1 MCFYYGKMERAEEN
15 GEEDVSQHMK
25 KISRWSGKATEHS
38 MGLKLSLLP
47 SISLSLPL

>member
-25 KISRWSGKATEHS
+25 KLVGGVEKQQNTAWD
-38 MGLKLSLLP
+38 
-47 SISLSLPL
+47 